1 MKKFLIVV
9 PVILVAAAM
18 IYSATKAGDRKGVL
32 LPIATIPASAKSAAQ
47 PTPVANSGDEPNR
60 APHSTVEG
68 EAREFPSIEPARDEH
83 DQPAFVTAE
92 KYFEY
97 VSADSMWGMTAEEIA
112 AWQRNKH
119 RRSGRKTR
127 DYFDTIATGEFSTG
141 MFDFDVTYRSRP
153 GETTVSIINLD
164 VRNEATPSAHEALL
178 NALTEAHGSGDKAI
192 NDENI
197 GALLMKSAAVG
208 ERKRRIQ
215 SIESIC
221 ERDSE

>member
-18 IYSATKAGDRKGVL
+18 IYSATKAPDRKGVL

-60 APHSTVEG
+60 VPHSTVEG

-83 DQPAFVTAE
+83 DQLAFVTAE

-119 RRSGRKTR
+119 QRWKKNERLLRHHCDRGILDRNVRLRCHLSR
-127 DYFDTIATGEFSTG
+127 STG
-141 MFDFDVTYRSRP
+141 
-153 GETTVSIINLD
+153 
-164 VRNEATPSAHEALL
+164 RNYGKHY
-178 NALTEAHGSGDKAI
+178 
-192 NDENI
+192 
-197 GALLMKSAAVG
+197 
-208 ERKRRIQ
+208 
-215 SIESIC
+215 
-221 ERDSE
+221 